1 MTQQSRTMTFRGT
14 HDHSLV
20 EDWMKDVPGFGTG
33 VLEPKDEL
41 GYAVTYVVD
50 ADDVEQGPASGNDV
64 LSVCQGGELACPCSA
79 AL

>member
-1 MTQQSRTMTFRGT
+1 MPQQSRVMTFRGT
-14 HDHSLV
+14 HEHSLV
-20 EDWMKDVPGFGTG
+20 EDWMKDVPGFGTD

-41 GYAVTYVVD
+41 GYTVSYVVEAD
-50 ADDVEQGPASGNDV
+50 AADRGPSDHDTD

>member
-1 MTQQSRTMTFRGT
+1 
-14 HDHSLV
+14 
-20 EDWMKDVPGFGTG
+20 MKDVPGFGTG

-50 ADDVEQGPASGNDV
+50 ADDVEHGPASGNDV